1 MDVKIMNTLKDTDP
15 EIFAAISDETKRQ
28 QSHIELIASE
38 NYCSAAV
45 MQAQGSIM
53 TNKYAEGYPD
63 KRWYAGCGKVD
74 IAEKLAIER
83 AMDIFGAEY
92 ANVQPHSGSQA
103 NMAVLFSSLTP
114 GDKILSMDLSHG
126 GHLTHGFK
134 KNFSG
139 QLYEKITY
147 GVSKETGY
155 IDYDV
160 LMAIAK
166 KTNPALI
173 IAGASAYPRELDF
186 VKFKEI
192 ADEVGALFLADVA
205 HIAGLIVAGVHQ
217 DPVPYA
223 DFVTTSTH
231 KTLRGPRGGLILC
244 KSKYASK
251 IDQYV
256 FPGIQGGPLMH
267 VIAAKAVAFKEAKTE
282 EFRECQIQTL
292 KNAKKLASELEN
304 RDYKIVSGGTDNHLF
319 LVDLSNKNISGTEA
333 QKALEKAGII
343 LNRNMIPFD
352 KRTAND
358 PSGIRMGTPSVT
370 TRGMKEAEMCQIAN
384 WIDLALNGREDNN
397 KLEAIKSEVVEFC
410 ATFPIY
416 SDDTVLVS

>member
-1 MDVKIMNTLKDTDP
+1 MNTLENTDP
-15 EIFAAISDETKRQ
+15 EIFAAISDEIERQ
-28 QSHIELIASE
+28 QSHVELIASE
-38 NYCSAAV
+38 NYCSTAV
-45 MQAQGSIM
+45 MQAQGSVM

-83 AMDIFGAEY
+83 AMDIFGAEH

-114 GDKILSMDLSHG
+114 GNKIFSMDLSHG

-147 GVSKETGY
+147 GVSEKTGY
-155 IDYDV
+155 IDYDE
-160 LMAIAK
+160 LRAIAK
-166 KTNPALI
+166 KTNPDLV

-186 VKFKEI
+186 AKFKEI
-192 ADEVGALFLADVA
+192 ADEVGALFLADIA
-205 HIAGLIVAGVHQ
+205 HLAGLVVAGVHQ
-217 DPVPYA
+217 DPIPYA

-251 IDQYV
+251 IDQFI

-282 EFRECQIQTL
+282 EFREAQIQTL
-292 KNAKKLASELEN
+292 KNAKKLANELKDK
-304 RDYKIVSGGTDNHLF
+304 DYKIVSGGTDNHLF

-333 QKALEKAGII
+333 QEALEKAGIV

-352 KRTAND
+352 KGTANN
-358 PSGIRMGTPSVT
+358 PSGIRMGTPAVT
-370 TRGMKEAEMCQIAN
+370 TRGMKEPEMCQIAN
-384 WIDLALNGREDNN
+384 WIDSTLNGRGDNN
-397 KLEAIKSEVVEFC
+397 KLRTIKSEVVKFC
-410 ATFPIY
+410 ATYPIY
-416 SDDTVLVS
+416 SENTALAS

>member
-1 MDVKIMNTLKDTDP
+1 MNTLENTDP
-15 EIFAAISDETKRQ
+15 EIFTAISDEIERQ
-28 QSHIELIASE
+28 QSHVELIASE
-38 NYCSAAV
+38 NYCSTAV
-45 MQAQGSIM
+45 MQAQGSVM

-83 AMDIFGAEY
+83 AMDIFGAEH

-114 GDKILSMDLSHG
+114 GNKIFSMDLSHG

-147 GVSKETGY
+147 GVSEKTGY
-155 IDYDV
+155 IDYDE
-160 LMAIAK
+160 LRAIAK
-166 KTNPALI
+166 KTNPDLV

-186 VKFKEI
+186 AKFKEI
-192 ADEVGALFLADVA
+192 ADEVGALFLADIA
-205 HIAGLIVAGVHQ
+205 HLAGLVVAGVHQ
-217 DPVPYA
+217 DPIPYA

-251 IDQYV
+251 IDQFI

-282 EFRECQIQTL
+282 EFREAQIQTL
-292 KNAKKLASELEN
+292 KNAKKLANELKDK
-304 RDYKIVSGGTDNHLF
+304 DYKIVSGGTDNHLF

-333 QKALEKAGII
+333 QEALEKAGIV

-352 KRTAND
+352 KGTANN
-358 PSGIRMGTPSVT
+358 PSGIRMGTPAVT
-370 TRGMKEAEMCQIAN
+370 TRGMKEPEMCQIAN
-384 WIDLALNGREDNN
+384 WIDSALNGREDNN
-397 KLEAIKSEVVEFC
+397 KLRTVKSEVVKFC
-410 ATFPIY
+410 ATYPIY
-416 SDDTVLVS
+416 SENTALAS

>member
-1 MDVKIMNTLKDTDP
+1 MDTLKNTDP
-15 EIFAAISDETKRQ
+15 EIFAAISDEIERQ

-38 NYCSAAV
+38 NYCSTAV

-83 AMDIFGAEY
+83 AMDIFGAEH

-114 GDKILSMDLSHG
+114 GNKILSMDLSHG

-147 GVSKETGY
+147 GVSEETGY
-155 IDYDV
+155 IDYDE

-166 KTNPALI
+166 KTNPDLV

-186 VKFKEI
+186 AKFKEI

-205 HIAGLIVAGVHQ
+205 HLAGLIVAGVHQ
-217 DPVPYA
+217 DPIPYA

-231 KTLRGPRGGLILC
+231 KTLRGPRGGLVLC

-251 IDQYV
+251 IDQFI

-282 EFRECQIQTL
+282 EFREAQIQTL
-292 KNAKKLASELEN
+292 KNTKKLANELKDK
-304 RDYKIVSGGTDNHLF
+304 DYKIVSGGTDNHLF

-333 QKALEKAGII
+333 QEALEKAGII

-352 KRTAND
+352 KRSAND
-358 PSGIRMGTPSVT
+358 PSGIRMGTPAVT
-370 TRGMKEAEMCQIAN
+370 TRGMKEPEMCQIAN
-384 WIDLALNGREDNN
+384 WIDLALSGHGDDN
-397 KLEAIKSEVVEFC
+397 KLRTIKSEVVKFC
-410 ATFPIY
+410 ATYPIY
-416 SDDTVLVS
+416 NENTALVS

>member
-1 MDVKIMNTLKDTDP
+1 MDTLKNTDP
-15 EIFAAISDETKRQ
+15 EIFAAIRDEIERQ
-28 QSHIELIASE
+28 QTHIELIASE
-38 NYCSAAV
+38 NYCSTAV

-83 AMDIFGAEY
+83 AMDIFGAEH

-114 GDKILSMDLSHG
+114 GNKILSMDLSHG

-139 QLYEKITY
+139 QLYKKITY
-147 GVSKETGY
+147 GVSEKTGY
-155 IDYDV
+155 IDYDE
-160 LMAIAK
+160 LRTIAK
-166 KTNPALI
+166 KTNPDLV

-186 VKFKEI
+186 AKFKEI
-192 ADEVGALFLADVA
+192 ADEVGALFLADIA

-251 IDQYV
+251 IDQFI

-282 EFRECQIQTL
+282 EFKEAQIQTL
-292 KNAKKLASELEN
+292 KNTKKLANELKDK
-304 RDYKIVSGGTDNHLF
+304 DYTIVSGGTDNHLF
-319 LVDLSNKNISGTEA
+319 LVDLSNKDISGTEA
-333 QKALEKAGII
+333 QETLEKAGII
-343 LNRNMIPFD
+343 LNRNMIPFG
-352 KRTAND
+352 KGTANN
-358 PSGIRMGTPSVT
+358 PIGIRMGTPSVT

-384 WIDLALNGREDNN
+384 WIDSALNGRGDDN
-397 KLEAIKSEVVEFC
+397 KLGIIKSEVVELC
-410 ATFPIY
+410 TTFPIY
-416 SDDTVLVS
+416 SDDTALVS

>member
-1 MDVKIMNTLKDTDP
+1 MNTLKNTDP
-15 EIFAAISDETKRQ
+15 EIFAAISDEIERQ

-38 NYCSAAV
+38 NYCSTAV
-45 MQAQGSIM
+45 MQAQGSVM

-83 AMDIFGAEY
+83 AMDIFGAEH

-114 GDKILSMDLSHG
+114 GNKILSMDLSHG

-147 GVSKETGY
+147 GVSEKTGY
-155 IDYDV
+155 IDYDE

-166 KTNPALI
+166 KTNPDLV

-186 VKFKEI
+186 AKFKEI

-205 HIAGLIVAGVHQ
+205 HLAGLIVAGVHQ
-217 DPVPYA
+217 DPIPYA

-231 KTLRGPRGGLILC
+231 KTLRGPRGGLVLC

-251 IDQYV
+251 IDQFI

-282 EFRECQIQTL
+282 EFREAQIQTL
-292 KNAKKLASELEN
+292 KNTKKLANELKDK
-304 RDYKIVSGGTDNHLF
+304 DYKIVSGGTDNHLF

-333 QKALEKAGII
+333 QETLEKAGII

-352 KRTAND
+352 KGTANN
-358 PSGIRMGTPSVT
+358 PSGIRMGTPAVT
-370 TRGMKEAEMCQIAN
+370 TRGMKEPEMCQIAN
-384 WIDLALNGREDNN
+384 WIDSALNGRGDNN
-397 KLEAIKSEVVEFC
+397 KLRTIKSEVVKFC
-410 ATFPIY
+410 ATYPIY
-416 SDDTVLVS
+416 SENTALVS

>member
-1 MDVKIMNTLKDTDP
+1 MNTLENTDP
-15 EIFAAISDETKRQ
+15 EIFAAISDEIERQ
-28 QSHIELIASE
+28 QSHVELIASE
-38 NYCSAAV
+38 NYCSTAV
-45 MQAQGSIM
+45 MQAQGSVM

-83 AMDIFGAEY
+83 AMDIFGAEH

-114 GDKILSMDLSHG
+114 GNKIFSMDLSHG

-147 GVSKETGY
+147 GVSEKTGY
-155 IDYDV
+155 IDYDE
-160 LMAIAK
+160 LRAIAK
-166 KTNPALI
+166 KTNPDLV

-186 VKFKEI
+186 AKFKEI
-192 ADEVGALFLADVA
+192 ADEVGALFLADIA
-205 HIAGLIVAGVHQ
+205 HLAGLVVAGVHQ
-217 DPVPYA
+217 DPIPYA

-251 IDQYV
+251 IDQFI

-267 VIAAKAVAFKEAKTE
+267 IIAAKAVAFKEAKTE
-282 EFRECQIQTL
+282 EFREAQIQTL
-292 KNAKKLASELEN
+292 KNAKKLANELKDK
-304 RDYKIVSGGTDNHLF
+304 DYKIVSGGTDNHLF

-333 QKALEKAGII
+333 QEALEKAGIV

-352 KRTAND
+352 KGTANN
-358 PSGIRMGTPSVT
+358 PSGIRMGTPAVT
-370 TRGMKEAEMCQIAN
+370 TRGMKEPEMCQIAN
-384 WIDLALNGREDNN
+384 WIDSALNGRGDNN
-397 KLEAIKSEVVEFC
+397 KLRTIKSEVVKFC
-410 ATFPIY
+410 ATYPIY
-416 SDDTVLVS
+416 SENTALVS

>member
-1 MDVKIMNTLKDTDP
+1 MNALKTVDP
-15 EIFAAISDETKRQ
+15 EIYEAIREEIKRQ
-28 QSHIELIASE
+28 QSSIELIASE
-38 NYCSAAV
+38 NYCSTAV

-63 KRWYAGCGKVD
+63 KRWYAGCGTID
-74 IAEKLAIER
+74 IAEKLAVER
-83 AMDIFGAEY
+83 AKDIFGAEHV
-92 ANVQPHSGSQA
+92 NVQPHSGSQS

-114 GDKILSMDLSHG
+114 GNKIMSMDLAHG

-147 GVSKETGY
+147 GVSEKTGY
-155 IDYDV
+155 IDYDQ
-160 LMAIAK
+160 LRKIAK
-166 KTNPALI
+166 ESKPHMI

-186 VKFKEI
+186 AEFKKI

-205 HIAGLIVAGVHQ
+205 HIAGLIVAGLHQ
-217 DPVPYA
+217 DPVPLA
-223 DFVTTSTH
+223 DYVTTSTH
-231 KTLRGPRGGLILC
+231 KTLRGPRGGIILC

-251 IDQYV
+251 IDQHI

-267 VIAAKAVAFKEAKTE
+267 VIAAKAVAFKEAKSQ
-282 EFRECQIQTL
+282 EFKDAQIQTL
-292 KNAKKLASELEN
+292 KNTNKLSNELQN
-304 RDYKIVSGGTDNHLF
+304 KDYTIVSGGTDNHLF
-319 LVDLSNKNISGTEA
+319 LIDLSNKNISGTEA
-333 QKALEKAGII
+333 QVTLEKAGII

-370 TRGMKEAEMCQIAN
+370 TRGMKEPEMTKIAN
-384 WIDLALNGREDNN
+384 WIDQAITAGDDDN
-397 KLEAIKSEVVEFC
+397 KLKEIKSEVVTFC
-410 ATFPIY
+410 ATYPIY
-416 SDDTVLVS
+416 KDITDFDD

>member
-1 MDVKIMNTLKDTDP
+1 MNTLKNTDP
-15 EIFAAISDETKRQ
+15 EIFAAISDEIERQ

-38 NYCSAAV
+38 NYCSTAV
-45 MQAQGSIM
+45 MQAQGSVM

-83 AMDIFGAEY
+83 AMDIFGAEH

-114 GDKILSMDLSHG
+114 GNKILSMDLSHG

-147 GVSKETGY
+147 GVSEETGY
-155 IDYDV
+155 IDYDE

-166 KTNPALI
+166 KTNPDLV

-186 VKFKEI
+186 AKFKEI

-205 HIAGLIVAGVHQ
+205 HLAGLIVAGVHQ
-217 DPVPYA
+217 DPIPYA

-231 KTLRGPRGGLILC
+231 KTLRGPRGGLVLC

-251 IDQYV
+251 IDQFI

-282 EFRECQIQTL
+282 EFREAQIQTL
-292 KNAKKLASELEN
+292 KNTKKLANELK
-304 RDYKIVSGGTDNHLF
+304 DKGYKIVSGGTDNHLF

-333 QKALEKAGII
+333 QETLEKAGII

-352 KRTAND
+352 KRSAND
-358 PSGIRMGTPSVT
+358 PSGIRMGTPAVT
-370 TRGMKEAEMCQIAN
+370 TRGMKEPEMCQIAN
-384 WIDLALNGREDNN
+384 WIDLALSGHGDDN
-397 KLEAIKSEVVEFC
+397 KLRTIKSEVVKFC
-410 ATFPIY
+410 ATYPIY
-416 SDDTVLVS
+416 NENTALVS

>member
-1 MDVKIMNTLKDTDP
+1 MDTLKNTDP
-15 EIFAAISDETKRQ
+15 EIFAAIRDEIERQ

-38 NYCSAAV
+38 NYCSTAV
-45 MQAQGSIM
+45 MQAQGSVM

-83 AMDIFGAEY
+83 AMDIFGAEH

-114 GDKILSMDLSHG
+114 GNKILSMDLSHG

-147 GVSKETGY
+147 GVSEETGY

-166 KTNPALI
+166 KNNPDLV

-186 VKFKEI
+186 AKFKEI
-192 ADEVGALFLADVA
+192 ADETGALFMADIA

-251 IDQYV
+251 IDQFV

-292 KNAKKLASELEN
+292 KNAKKLASELAN

-333 QKALEKAGII
+333 QETLEKAGIV

-370 TRGMKEAEMCQIAN
+370 TRGMKESEMCQIAN
-384 WIDLALNGREDNN
+384 WIDSALNVRGDNN
-397 KLEAIKSEVVEFC
+397 KLKTIKSEVVEFC

-416 SDDTVLVS
+416 SDETALIS

>member
-1 MDVKIMNTLKDTDP
+1 MNTLENTDP
-15 EIFAAISDETKRQ
+15 EIFAAISDEIERQ
-28 QSHIELIASE
+28 QSHVELIASE
-38 NYCSAAV
+38 NYCSTAV
-45 MQAQGSIM
+45 MQAQGSVM

-83 AMDIFGAEY
+83 AMDIFGAEH

-114 GDKILSMDLSHG
+114 GNKIFSMDLSHG

-147 GVSKETGY
+147 GVSEKTGY
-155 IDYDV
+155 IDYDE
-160 LMAIAK
+160 LRAIAK
-166 KTNPALI
+166 KTNPDLV

-186 VKFKEI
+186 AKFKEI
-192 ADEVGALFLADVA
+192 ADEVGALFLADIA
-205 HIAGLIVAGVHQ
+205 HLAGLVVAGVHQ
-217 DPVPYA
+217 DPIPYA

-251 IDQYV
+251 IDQFI

-282 EFRECQIQTL
+282 EFREAQIQTL
-292 KNAKKLASELEN
+292 KNAKKLANELKDK
-304 RDYKIVSGGTDNHLF
+304 DYKIVSGGTDNHLF

-333 QKALEKAGII
+333 QEALEKAGIV

-352 KRTAND
+352 KGTANN
-358 PSGIRMGTPSVT
+358 PSGIRMGTPAVT
-370 TRGMKEAEMCQIAN
+370 TRGMKEPEMCQIAN
-384 WIDLALNGREDNN
+384 WIDLALSGHGDDN
-397 KLEAIKSEVVEFC
+397 KLRTIKSEVVKFC
-410 ATFPIY
+410 AIYPIY
-416 SDDTVLVS
+416 NENTALVS

>member
-1 MDVKIMNTLKDTDP
+1 MNTLKNTDP
-15 EIFAAISDETKRQ
+15 EIFAAISDEIERQ

-38 NYCSAAV
+38 NYCSTAV
-45 MQAQGSIM
+45 MQAQGSVM

-83 AMDIFGAEY
+83 AMDIFGAEH

-114 GDKILSMDLSHG
+114 GNKILSMDLSHG

-147 GVSKETGY
+147 GVSEETGY
-155 IDYDV
+155 IDYDE

-166 KTNPALI
+166 KTNPDLV

-186 VKFKEI
+186 AKFKEI
-192 ADEVGALFLADVA
+192 ADEVGALFLADIA
-205 HIAGLIVAGVHQ
+205 HLAGLVVAGVHQ
-217 DPVPYA
+217 DPIPYA

-231 KTLRGPRGGLILC
+231 KTLRGPRGGLVLC

-251 IDQYV
+251 IDQFI

-282 EFRECQIQTL
+282 EFREAQIQTL
-292 KNAKKLASELEN
+292 KNTKKLANELK
-304 RDYKIVSGGTDNHLF
+304 DKGYKIVSGGTDNHLF
-319 LVDLSNKNISGTEA
+319 LVDLSNKNISGTET
-333 QKALEKAGII
+333 QETLEKAGII

-352 KRTAND
+352 KRSAND
-358 PSGIRMGTPSVT
+358 PSGIRMGTPAVT
-370 TRGMKEAEMCQIAN
+370 TRGMKEPEMCQIAN
-384 WIDLALNGREDNN
+384 WIDLALSGHGDDN
-397 KLEAIKSEVVEFC
+397 KLRTIKSEVVKFC
-410 ATFPIY
+410 ATYPIY
-416 SDDTVLVS
+416 NENTALVS

>member
-1 MDVKIMNTLKDTDP
+1 MNTLENTDP
-15 EIFAAISDETKRQ
+15 EIFAAIRDEIKRQ

-38 NYCSAAV
+38 NYCSTAV
-45 MQAQGSIM
+45 MQAQGSVM

-83 AMDIFGAEY
+83 AMDIFGAEH

-147 GVSKETGY
+147 GVSEETGY

-166 KTNPALI
+166 KTNPDLV

-186 VKFKEI
+186 AKFKEI
-192 ADEVGALFLADVA
+192 ADEVGALFLADIA

-217 DPVPYA
+217 DLCLMP
-223 DFVTTSTH
+223 
-231 KTLRGPRGGLILC
+231 TL
-244 KSKYASK
+244 
-251 IDQYV
+251 
-256 FPGIQGGPLMH
+256 
-267 VIAAKAVAFKEAKTE
+267 
-282 EFRECQIQTL
+282 
-292 KNAKKLASELEN
+292 
-304 RDYKIVSGGTDNHLF
+304 
-319 LVDLSNKNISGTEA
+319 
-333 QKALEKAGII
+333 
-343 LNRNMIPFD
+343 
-352 KRTAND
+352 
-358 PSGIRMGTPSVT
+358 
-370 TRGMKEAEMCQIAN
+370 
-384 WIDLALNGREDNN
+384 
-397 KLEAIKSEVVEFC
+397 
-410 ATFPIY
+410 
-416 SDDTVLVS
+416 

>member
-1 MDVKIMNTLKDTDP
+1 MNTLENTDP
-15 EIFAAISDETKRQ
+15 EIFAAISDEIERQ

-38 NYCSAAV
+38 NYCSTAV
-45 MQAQGSIM
+45 MQAQGSVM

-83 AMDIFGAEY
+83 AMDIFGAEH

-114 GDKILSMDLSHG
+114 GNKIFSMDLSHG

-147 GVSKETGY
+147 GVSEKTGY
-155 IDYDV
+155 IDYDE
-160 LMAIAK
+160 LRAIAK
-166 KTNPALI
+166 KTNPDLV

-186 VKFKEI
+186 AKFKEI
-192 ADEVGALFLADVA
+192 ADEVGALFLADIA
-205 HIAGLIVAGVHQ
+205 HLAGLVVAGVHQ
-217 DPVPYA
+217 DPIPYA

-251 IDQYV
+251 IDQFI

-282 EFRECQIQTL
+282 EFREAQIQTL
-292 KNAKKLASELEN
+292 KNAKKLANELKDK
-304 RDYKIVSGGTDNHLF
+304 DYKIVSGGTDNHLF

-333 QKALEKAGII
+333 QEALEKAGIV

-352 KRTAND
+352 KGTANN
-358 PSGIRMGTPSVT
+358 PSGIRMGTPAVT
-370 TRGMKEAEMCQIAN
+370 TRGMKEPEMCQIAN
-384 WIDLALNGREDNN
+384 WIDSALNGRGDNN
-397 KLEAIKSEVVEFC
+397 KLRTIKSEVVKFC
-410 ATFPIY
+410 ATYPIY
-416 SDDTVLVS
+416 SENTALVS

>member
-1 MDVKIMNTLKDTDP
+1 MDTLKNTDP
-15 EIFAAISDETKRQ
+15 EIFAAISDEIERQ

-38 NYCSAAV
+38 NYCSTAV
-45 MQAQGSIM
+45 MQAQGSVM

-83 AMDIFGAEY
+83 AMDIFGAEH

-114 GDKILSMDLSHG
+114 GNKILSMDLSHG

-147 GVSKETGY
+147 GVSEETGY
-155 IDYDV
+155 IDYDE

-166 KTNPALI
+166 KTNPDLV

-186 VKFKEI
+186 AKFKEI
-192 ADEVGALFLADVA
+192 ADEVGALFLADIA
-205 HIAGLIVAGVHQ
+205 HLAGLVVAGVHQ
-217 DPVPYA
+217 DPIPYA

-231 KTLRGPRGGLILC
+231 KTLRGPRGGLVLC

-251 IDQYV
+251 IDQFV

-282 EFRECQIQTL
+282 EFREAQIQTL
-292 KNAKKLASELEN
+292 KNTKKLANELKDK
-304 RDYKIVSGGTDNHLF
+304 DYKIVSGGTDNHLF

-333 QKALEKAGII
+333 QETLEKAGII

-352 KRTAND
+352 KRSAND
-358 PSGIRMGTPSVT
+358 PSGIRMGTPAVT
-370 TRGMKEAEMCQIAN
+370 TRGMKEPEMCQIAN
-384 WIDLALNGREDNN
+384 WIDLALSGHGDDN
-397 KLEAIKSEVVEFC
+397 KLRTIKSEVVKFC
-410 ATFPIY
+410 ATYPIY
-416 SDDTVLVS
+416 NENTALVS

>member
-1 MDVKIMNTLKDTDP
+1 MDTLKNTDP
-15 EIFAAISDETKRQ
+15 EIFAAISDEIERQ

-38 NYCSAAV
+38 NYCSTAV

-83 AMDIFGAEY
+83 AMDIFGAEH

-114 GDKILSMDLSHG
+114 GNKILSMDLSHG

-147 GVSKETGY
+147 GVSEETGY
-155 IDYDV
+155 IDYDE

-166 KTNPALI
+166 KTNPDLV

-186 VKFKEI
+186 AKFKEI

-205 HIAGLIVAGVHQ
+205 HLAGLIVAGVHQ
-217 DPVPYA
+217 DPIPYA

-231 KTLRGPRGGLILC
+231 KTLRGPRGGLVLC

-251 IDQYV
+251 IDQFV

-282 EFRECQIQTL
+282 EFREAQIQTL
-292 KNAKKLASELEN
+292 KNTKKLANELK
-304 RDYKIVSGGTDNHLF
+304 DKGYKIVSGGTDNHLF

-333 QKALEKAGII
+333 QETLEKAGII

-352 KRTAND
+352 KRSAND
-358 PSGIRMGTPSVT
+358 PSGIRMGTPAVT
-370 TRGMKEAEMCQIAN
+370 TRGMKEPEMCQIAN
-384 WIDLALNGREDNN
+384 WIDLALSGHGDDN
-397 KLEAIKSEVVEFC
+397 KLRTIKSEVVKFC
-410 ATFPIY
+410 ATYPIY
-416 SDDTVLVS
+416 NENTALVS

>member
-1 MDVKIMNTLKDTDP
+1 MNTLENTDP
-15 EIFAAISDETKRQ
+15 EIFAAISDEIERQ
-28 QSHIELIASE
+28 QSHVELIASE
-38 NYCSAAV
+38 NYCSTAV
-45 MQAQGSIM
+45 MQAQGSVM

-83 AMDIFGAEY
+83 AMDIFGAEH
-92 ANVQPHSGSQA
+92 ANVQSHSGSQA

-114 GDKILSMDLSHG
+114 GNKIFSMDLSHG

-147 GVSKETGY
+147 GVSEKTGY
-155 IDYDV
+155 IDYDE
-160 LMAIAK
+160 LRAIAK
-166 KTNPALI
+166 KTNPDLV

-186 VKFKEI
+186 AKFKEI
-192 ADEVGALFLADVA
+192 ADEVGALFLADIA
-205 HIAGLIVAGVHQ
+205 HLAGLVVAGVHQ
-217 DPVPYA
+217 DPIPYA

-251 IDQYV
+251 IDQFI

-282 EFRECQIQTL
+282 EFREAQIQTL
-292 KNAKKLASELEN
+292 KNAKKLANELKDK
-304 RDYKIVSGGTDNHLF
+304 DYKIVSGGTDNHLF

-333 QKALEKAGII
+333 QEALEKAGIV

-352 KRTAND
+352 KGTANN
-358 PSGIRMGTPSVT
+358 PSGIRMGTPAVT
-370 TRGMKEAEMCQIAN
+370 TRGMKEPEMCQIAN
-384 WIDLALNGREDNN
+384 WIDSALNGRGDNN
-397 KLEAIKSEVVEFC
+397 KLRTIKSEVVKFC
-410 ATFPIY
+410 ATYPIY
-416 SDDTVLVS
+416 SENTALVS

>member
-1 MDVKIMNTLKDTDP
+1 MDTLKNTDP
-15 EIFAAISDETKRQ
+15 EIFAAISDEIERQ
-28 QSHIELIASE
+28 QSHVELIASE
-38 NYCSAAV
+38 NYCSTAV
-45 MQAQGSIM
+45 MQAQGSVM

-83 AMDIFGAEY
+83 AMDIFGAEH

-114 GDKILSMDLSHG
+114 GNKLFSMDLSHG

-147 GVSKETGY
+147 GVSEETGY
-155 IDYDV
+155 IDYDE

-166 KTNPALI
+166 KTNPDLV

-186 VKFKEI
+186 AKFKEI

-205 HIAGLIVAGVHQ
+205 HLAGLIVAGVHQ
-217 DPVPYA
+217 DPIPYA

-231 KTLRGPRGGLILC
+231 KTLRGPRGGLVLC

-251 IDQYV
+251 IDQFI

-282 EFRECQIQTL
+282 EFREAQIQTL
-292 KNAKKLASELEN
+292 KNTKKLANELN
-304 RDYKIVSGGTDNHLF
+304 DKDYKIVSGGTDNHLF
-319 LVDLSNKNISGTEA
+319 LVDLSNKNISGTET
-333 QKALEKAGII
+333 QEALEKAGII

-352 KRTAND
+352 KRSAND
-358 PSGIRMGTPSVT
+358 PSGIRMGTPAVT
-370 TRGMKEAEMCQIAN
+370 TRGMKEPEMCQIAN
-384 WIDLALNGREDNN
+384 WIDSALNGRGDNN
-397 KLEAIKSEVVEFC
+397 KLRTIKSEVVKFC
-410 ATFPIY
+410 ATYPIY
-416 SDDTVLVS
+416 SENTALVS

>member
-1 MDVKIMNTLKDTDP
+1 MNTLENTDP
-15 EIFAAISDETKRQ
+15 EIFTAISDEIERQ
-28 QSHIELIASE
+28 QSHVELIASE
-38 NYCSAAV
+38 NYCSTAV
-45 MQAQGSIM
+45 MQAQGSVM

-83 AMDIFGAEY
+83 AMDIFGAEH

-114 GDKILSMDLSHG
+114 GNKIFSMDLSHG

-147 GVSKETGY
+147 GVSEKTGY
-155 IDYDV
+155 IDYDE
-160 LMAIAK
+160 LRAIAK
-166 KTNPALI
+166 KTNPDLV

-186 VKFKEI
+186 AKFKEI
-192 ADEVGALFLADVA
+192 ADEVGALFLADIA
-205 HIAGLIVAGVHQ
+205 HLAGLVVAGVHQ
-217 DPVPYA
+217 DPIPYA

-251 IDQYV
+251 IDQFI

-282 EFRECQIQTL
+282 EFREAQIQTL
-292 KNAKKLASELEN
+292 KNAKKLANELKN
-304 RDYKIVSGGTDNHLF
+304 KDYKIVSGGTDNHLF

-333 QKALEKAGII
+333 QEALEKAGIV

-352 KRTAND
+352 KGTANN
-358 PSGIRMGTPSVT
+358 PSGIRMGTPAVT
-370 TRGMKEAEMCQIAN
+370 TRGMKEPEMCQIAN
-384 WIDLALNGREDNN
+384 WIDSALNGRGDNN
-397 KLEAIKSEVVEFC
+397 KLRTIKSEVVKFC
-410 ATFPIY
+410 ATYPIY
-416 SDDTVLVS
+416 SENTALVS

>member
-1 MDVKIMNTLKDTDP
+1 MNTLKNTDP
-15 EIFAAISDETKRQ
+15 EIFAAISDEIERQ

-38 NYCSAAV
+38 NYCSTAV
-45 MQAQGSIM
+45 MQAQGSVM

-83 AMDIFGAEY
+83 AMDIFGAEH

-114 GDKILSMDLSHG
+114 GNKILSMDLSHG

-147 GVSKETGY
+147 GVSEETGY
-155 IDYDV
+155 IDYDE
-160 LMAIAK
+160 LMAIAM
-166 KTNPALI
+166 KTNPDLV

-186 VKFKEI
+186 AKFKEI
-192 ADEVGALFLADVA
+192 ADEVGALFLADIA
-205 HIAGLIVAGVHQ
+205 HLAGLVVAGVHQ
-217 DPVPYA
+217 DPIPYA

-231 KTLRGPRGGLILC
+231 KTLRGPRGGLVLC

-251 IDQYV
+251 IDQFV

-282 EFRECQIQTL
+282 EFREAQIQTL
-292 KNAKKLASELEN
+292 KNTKKLANELKDK
-304 RDYKIVSGGTDNHLF
+304 DYKIVSGGTDNHLF

-333 QKALEKAGII
+333 QETLEKAGII

-352 KRTAND
+352 KRSAND
-358 PSGIRMGTPSVT
+358 PSGIRMGTPAVT
-370 TRGMKEAEMCQIAN
+370 TRGMKEPEMCQIAN
-384 WIDLALNGREDNN
+384 WIDLALSGHGDDN
-397 KLEAIKSEVVEFC
+397 KLRTIKSEVVKFC
-410 ATFPIY
+410 ATYPIY
-416 SDDTVLVS
+416 NENTALVS

>member
-1 MDVKIMNTLKDTDP
+1 MNTLENTDP
-15 EIFAAISDETKRQ
+15 EIFAAISDEIERQ
-28 QSHIELIASE
+28 QSHVELIASE
-38 NYCSAAV
+38 NYCSTAV
-45 MQAQGSIM
+45 MQAQGSVM

-83 AMDIFGAEY
+83 AMDIFGAEH

-114 GDKILSMDLSHG
+114 GNKIFSMDLSHG

-147 GVSKETGY
+147 GVSEKTGY
-155 IDYDV
+155 IDYDE
-160 LMAIAK
+160 LRAIAK
-166 KTNPALI
+166 KTNPDLV

-186 VKFKEI
+186 AKFKEI
-192 ADEVGALFLADVA
+192 ADEVGALFLADIA
-205 HIAGLIVAGVHQ
+205 HLAGLVVAGVHQ
-217 DPVPYA
+217 DPIPYA

-251 IDQYV
+251 IDQFI
-256 FPGIQGGPLMH
+256 FPGVQGGPLMH

-282 EFRECQIQTL
+282 EFREAQIQTL
-292 KNAKKLASELEN
+292 KNAKKLANELKDK
-304 RDYKIVSGGTDNHLF
+304 DYKIVSGGTDNHLF

-333 QKALEKAGII
+333 QEALEKAGIV

-352 KRTAND
+352 KGTANN
-358 PSGIRMGTPSVT
+358 PSGIRMGTPAVT
-370 TRGMKEAEMCQIAN
+370 TRGMKEPEMCQIAN
-384 WIDLALNGREDNN
+384 WIDSALNGRGDNN
-397 KLEAIKSEVVEFC
+397 KLRTVKSEVVKFC
-410 ATFPIY
+410 ATYPIY
-416 SDDTVLVS
+416 SENTALVS

>member
-1 MDVKIMNTLKDTDP
+1 MNTLENTDP
-15 EIFAAISDETKRQ
+15 EIFAAISDEIERQ
-28 QSHIELIASE
+28 QSHVELIASE
-38 NYCSAAV
+38 NYCSTAV
-45 MQAQGSIM
+45 MQAQGSVM

-83 AMDIFGAEY
+83 AMDIFGAEH
-92 ANVQPHSGSQA
+92 ANVQSHSGSQA

-114 GDKILSMDLSHG
+114 GNKIFSMDLSHG

-147 GVSKETGY
+147 GVSEKTGY
-155 IDYDV
+155 IDYDE
-160 LMAIAK
+160 LRAIAK
-166 KTNPALI
+166 KTNPDLV

-186 VKFKEI
+186 AKFKEI
-192 ADEVGALFLADVA
+192 ADEVGALFLADIA
-205 HIAGLIVAGVHQ
+205 HLAGLVVAGVHQ
-217 DPVPYA
+217 DPIPYA

-251 IDQYV
+251 IDQFI

-282 EFRECQIQTL
+282 EFREAQIQTL
-292 KNAKKLASELEN
+292 KNAKKLANELKDK
-304 RDYKIVSGGTDNHLF
+304 DYKIVSGGTDNHLF

-333 QKALEKAGII
+333 QEALEKAGIV

-352 KRTAND
+352 KGTANN
-358 PSGIRMGTPSVT
+358 PSGIRMGTPAVT
-370 TRGMKEAEMCQIAN
+370 TRGMKEPEMCQIAN
-384 WIDLALNGREDNN
+384 WIDSALNGRGDNN
-397 KLEAIKSEVVEFC
+397 KLRTIKSGVVKFC
-410 ATFPIY
+410 ATYPIY
-416 SDDTVLVS
+416 SENTALVS

>member
-1 MDVKIMNTLKDTDP
+1 MNTLKNVDP
-15 EIFAAISDETKRQ
+15 EIYAAIRDEVKRQ
-28 QSHIELIASE
+28 QTSIELIASE
-38 NYCSAAV
+38 NYCSTAV

-63 KRWYAGCGKVD
+63 KRWYAGCGEID
-74 IAEKLAIER
+74 IVEKLAVKR
-83 AMDIFGAEY
+83 AKDIFGAEHV
-92 ANVQPHSGSQA
+92 NVQPHSGSSA

-114 GDKILSMDLSHG
+114 GNKILSMDLSHG

-147 GVSKETGY
+147 GVSEKTGY
-155 IDYDV
+155 IDYDKV
-160 LMAIAK
+160 RKLAK
-166 KTNPALI
+166 ESNPHMI

-186 VKFKEI
+186 AEFKKI
-192 ADEVGALFLADVA
+192 ADEVGALLLADVA
-205 HIAGLIVAGVHQ
+205 HIAGLIVAGLHQ
-217 DPVPYA
+217 DPVPLA

-231 KTLRGPRGGLILC
+231 KTLRGPRGGIILC

-251 IDQYV
+251 IDQQI

-267 VIAAKAVAFKEAKTE
+267 VIAAKAVAFKEANTQ
-282 EFRECQIQTL
+282 EFKDAQIQTL
-292 KNAKKLASELEN
+292 KNTNKLSIELQN
-304 RDYKIVSGGTDNHLF
+304 KGYKIVSGGTDNHLF
-319 LVDLSNKNISGTEA
+319 LIDLSNKNISGTEA
-333 QKALEKAGII
+333 QVTLEKAGII

-370 TRGMKEAEMCQIAN
+370 TRGMKEPEMSKIAN
-384 WIDLALNGREDNN
+384 WIDLALNASDDDS
-397 KLEAIKSEVVEFC
+397 KLKEIKSEVVTFC
-410 ATFPIY
+410 ATYPIY
-416 SDDTVLVS
+416 KDITDFQD